1 MRILSKLSTL
11 VKADE
16 ILQHPKS
23 VAVDS
28 LDLSLR
34 GSRETKE
41 LLRKQG
47 CRG

>member
-1 MRILSKLSTL
+1 MRIVSKHSTL

-16 ILQHPKS
+16 TLQYPES

-28 LDLSLR
+28 SHLSLR
-34 GSRETKE
+34 GIRETRQ